1 MENADSEKLYLD
13 SVSGNP
19 VFQNRRED
27 ALPQTVVFSVMR
39 GHLKKGGKVLV
50 LGYDGA
56 RCDMLGRLSPEG
68 GTASLLA
75 AGGKVLYTYAGGANW
90 PAPNPQIT
98 YTGPGWAAMLTGMW
112 SAENGV
118 TTNYVSM
125 KPEIRTLFS
134 SAAEEGIAR
143 SACFL
148 VSWVGHFTAENATY
162 LPEKAYCETR
172 GLPVEFLKVTNDA
185 ELHAG
190 VLQKLGSPAC
200 PDLIFAIYEACDNA
214 GHATGYGQMYP
225 EYRAAFDRVDRMT
238 GEAFREVQRRERD
251 LGENWLVLLTS
262 DHGGYEFEH
271 GGPTV
276 QERTTFLTAS
286 KEIGV

>member
-200 PDLIFAIYEACDNA
+200 PDLIFAIYEACDDA

>member
-27 ALPQTVVFSVMR
+27 ALPQTVVFSAMR